1 MSYFFF
7 TSPCAGGL
15 GSTDARSGN
24 TFAKYHL
31 KFLQPSLLLSLSRSL
46 MSPMSTF
53 FSSSDFLLHKRNF
66 SVLEMWSRTQQRVS
80 HQFLKERK
88 SRIYLFGEKSRVVEG
103 DELPRGSGGM
113 PPRNLLEWICAEM
126 QSGAFWDTILRN
138 VTLCAL
144 TSIVASGWFF
154 RYSYLYTV
162 MITIYLAGGGGEA
175 GHFREVAS
183 TPQIP

>member
-103 DELPRGSGGM
+103 DELLRGSREHASQKFVGM
-113 PPRNLLEWICAEM
+113 NMR
-126 QSGAFWDTILRN
+126 WDAIWCILRHN
-138 VTLCAL
+138 FEKC
-144 TSIVASGWFF
+144 
-154 RYSYLYTV
+154 YTV
-162 MITIYLAGGGGEA
+162 CTDLDRRVWMIFPI
-175 GHFREVAS
+175 
-183 TPQIP
+183 

>member
-66 SVLEMWSRTQQRVS
+66 SVLEMWSRTQQRLC

-88 SRIYLFGEKSRVVEG
+88 SRIYHLGEKSRVVEG
-103 DELPRGSGGM
+103 DELPRGSGDT
-113 PPRNLLEWICAEM
+113 PPGNFLQWICAEM
-126 QSGAFWDTILRN
+126 QSGAFWDN
-138 VTLCAL
+138 FEKC
-144 TSIVASGWFF
+144 FF

-162 MITIYLAGGGGEA
+162 MITIYFFGGEKRDIL
-175 GHFREVAS
+175 GGELLPLKYCR
-183 TPQIP
+183 

>member
-1 MSYFFF
+1 MGYFFF

-24 TFAKYHL
+24 TFSKYHL

-66 SVLEMWSRTQQRVS
+66 SMLEMWFRTQQRVS

-88 SRIYLFGEKSRVVEG
+88 SRIYRLGEKSRVVKG
-103 DELPRGSGGM
+103 DEPPRGSGAM
-113 PPRNLLEWICAEM
+113 PHEIFWNEYALICNLLHFEKQFWEM
-126 QSGAFWDTILRN
+126 VQCVHWPHR
-138 VTLCAL
+138 V
-144 TSIVASGWFF
+144 W
-154 RYSYLYTV
+154 
-162 MITIYLAGGGGEA
+162 MIFPI
-175 GHFREVAS
+175 
-183 TPQIP
+183 